1 MKRDCWKDFETV
13 HEIDIKAWSLILN
26 NENGHERNSSESKQ
40 IDLSL
45 SIRDE
50 RKKIEGFF

>member
-13 HEIDIKAWSLILN
+13 HEIDIKAWSLIQN